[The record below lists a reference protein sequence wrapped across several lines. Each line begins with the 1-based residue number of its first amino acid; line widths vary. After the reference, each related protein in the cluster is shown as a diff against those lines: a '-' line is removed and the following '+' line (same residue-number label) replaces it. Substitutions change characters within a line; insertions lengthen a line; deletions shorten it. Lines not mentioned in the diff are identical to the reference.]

1 MKNNLSKAYKNILLI
16 LCLTTTLNAGSN
28 NYAVHAVAGLGIY
41 LGCLLLDDVS
51 DDITLDETTC
61 LISVAIVGI
70 GKEIYDKDGDPLDVA
85 ATMVIPLGMWTLYE
99 W

>member
-1 MKNNLSKAYKNILLI
+1 MKKILIALY
-16 LCLTTTLNAGSN
+16 LVTTLNAGSN

-51 DDITLDETTC
+51 DEITLDKTTC
-61 LISVAIVGI
+61 LIPVAIAGI
-70 GKEIYDKDGDPLDVA
+70 GKEMYDSHGDALDVA
-85 ATMVIPLGMWTLYE
+85 ATMAIPLGIWTFYE